1 MTQHTL
7 QKDKLFF
14 ALLPDPDAGEQMAD
28 LAKDW
33 RWNFDLSGTP
43 VPIERLHVSLKG
55 VGRFDGL
62 PDSVVKAAKEVGA
75 AIKGAPFELTFDQ
88 RLSFK
93 GVPHPLVLTCGAAP
107 APLLALRE
115 ALVTGMTQAGLD
127 TGKPAAFVPH
137 VTLLRDPKPLAPAPV
152 DPSIGWLVR
161 DFVLIHSVDGQG
173 HTHLGRWPLQA

>member
-33 RWNFDLSGTP
+33 QWNFDLSGTP
-43 VPIERLHVSLKG
+43 VPVERLHVSLKG

-62 PDSVVKAAKEVGA
+62 PESVVNAAREAGTAVQ
-75 AIKGAPFELTFDQ
+75 GAPFEITFDQ

-93 GVPHPLVLTCGAAP
+93 GVPHPLVLTCSSVPP
-107 APLLALRE
+107 ALLALRE
-115 ALVTGMTQAGLD
+115 TLMKAMAQAGL
-127 TGKPAAFVPH
+127 GASKAAAFVPH

-152 DPSIGWLVR
+152 DPSISWLVR
-161 DFVLIHSVDGQG
+161 EFVLIHSVDGQG
-173 HTHLGRWPLQA
+173 HTHLARWPL